1 MLAPVANVTVE
12 LSPVN
17 ESSLIAPCT
26 ETKCIISIS
35 APFAGAVEK
44 VTVEPLVL

>member
-1 MLAPVANVTVE
+1 MPDPVIKATVL

-17 ESSLIAPCT
+17 VSVLITPCT

-35 APFAGAVEK
+35 APFAGAVEN